1 MTPTAM
7 VFSVR
12 KKKPKCQD
20 LPEVPAAQA
29 APVAN
34 AAQVAQ
40 VVRQNLK
47 LLRLNKPGLLRS
59 IQQPQSG
66 FPVCG

>member
-1 MTPTAM
+1 
-7 VFSVR
+7 
-12 KKKPKCQD
+12 
-20 LPEVPAAQA
+20 
-29 APVAN
+29 VAN